1 MSNITHIMPV
11 LVLLSVVTVRSTPV
25 HVKYYSHR
33 ASTGVIVSGEG
44 RNATSPP
51 ENCDLVTRNLG
62 LVNAVRNFAIQ
73 HNFCSSFAQLRFG
86 HKRSTSNGQC
96 DNVILME
103 KGVDAIHSPHAS
115 LWTRSVSRSIMQKDT
130 VQYCLYLYLFFT
142 CYRSFLHPRA
152 APVSPV
158 SRYGNDSQQRGI
170 GFVLTNC
177 KM

>member
-1 MSNITHIMPV
+1 MSNTTHIVPV
-11 LVLLSVVTVRSTPV
+11 LVLLSAVKVEMQLVPQKIVILCHAIWASLTQYAILPYST
-25 HVKYYSHR
+25 
-33 ASTGVIVSGEG
+33 I
-44 RNATSPP
+44 
-51 ENCDLVTRNLG
+51 
-62 LVNAVRNFAIQ
+62 
-73 HNFCSSFAQLRFG
+73 FCSSFAQLRFG

>member
-1 MSNITHIMPV
+1 MLFAITSSNIDVILPLDTVTTLQTMLNSHDISLMSAALLSMSNTTHIMPV
-11 LVLLSVVTVRSTPV
+11 LVLLSVVES
-25 HVKYYSHR
+25 
-33 ASTGVIVSGEG
+33 

-130 VQYCLYLYLFFT
+130 VQYCL
-142 CYRSFLHPRA
+142 
-152 APVSPV
+152 
-158 SRYGNDSQQRGI
+158 
-170 GFVLTNC
+170 
-177 KM
+177 